1 MGLRRRQVW
10 LPITAERADRTCRWF
25 PTEERLRSSPSSGI
39 AAEAILSER
48 LEREALMFLDRE
60 DRCGLCSIAGH
71 GVDGCLAGG

>member
-1 MGLRRRQVW
+1 MV
-10 LPITAERADRTCRWF
+10 P
-25 PTEERLRSSPSSGI
+25 EERLRSSPSSGV

>member
-10 LPITAERADRTCRWF
+10 WPITAERADRTCRWF

-60 DRCGLCSIAGH
+60 AAVAFALLQGTAWTA
-71 GVDGCLAGG
+71 V